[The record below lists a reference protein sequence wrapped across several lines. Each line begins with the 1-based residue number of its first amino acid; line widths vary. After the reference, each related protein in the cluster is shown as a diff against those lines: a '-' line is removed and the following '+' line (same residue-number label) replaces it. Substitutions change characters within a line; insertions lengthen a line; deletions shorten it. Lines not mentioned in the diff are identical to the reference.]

1 MSDVINMTSLE
12 LAEHMGLQIDDQVRS
27 RGTSYKVIKLG
38 SHICLK
44 SLRTGKSYPLGIL
57 IDKPFR
63 RLRGIPKDEGMW
75 GLLPDHRLV
84 RVMQVSSYS
93 DTSWQKFLEY
103 YGQKWYIQVVKLPLG
118 NEPVLFLDKGCPPSD
133 PHILIG
139 FWLIYDKTLDPQ
151 TKLWFMSD
159 REFQEK
165 VYPLLDEQL

>member
-1 MSDVINMTSLE
+1 MTSLE

-38 SHICLK
+38 SHIYLK

-84 RVMQVSSYS
+84 RVVQVSSVP
-93 DTSWQKFLEY
+93 DPAWQKFLEY
-103 YGQKWYIQVVKLPLG
+103 YGQRWYTQVIKLPLG
-118 NEPVLFLDKGCPPSD
+118 NELMLFLDKGAHPCD
-133 PHILIG
+133 PIIPIG
-139 FWLIYDKTLDPQ
+139 SWLIYDKTRDTQ

-159 REFQEK
+159 REFQET